1 MKYIYYN
8 NLNDRNLTEEMIRQI
23 KEAKTWIKAC
33 NLLFDDKGILEA
45 LVEALTRGV
54 ALFIL
59 TNLEGSTGEV
69 YTNKFSGKK
78 RSVQQTTQN
87 YLHAASI
94 QKLFHAG
101 AHISGLDG
109 LHAKFLLT
117 DAGCG
122 IITSLNF
129 TPNSIGKISE
139 LGVKL
144 GKAEYNELEEV
155 FDHIFLR
162 PDRYRF
168 SSYDSHFT
176 FERPSE
182 EIDSDQL
189 SRMSR
194 IKMTLAKTS
203 RGRCEALAD
212 CDIHDL
218 RNEIFDIIQSAES
231 GEELYL
237 ATYSLDPNAKD
248 ADGVSLEKYLLDAKS
263 RGVRLHVVMREEKKK
278 TMKGIFVHYHKDNHA
293 KAVLTPHRGI
303 LFTGNLTTESFE
315 SGFDLGMCLTPDQ
328 IAETISFITKLITQ
342 SKL

>member
-1 MKYIYYN
+1 MNHIFYN
-8 NLNDRNLTEEMIRQI
+8 NLNERNLTEEVVRQI
-23 KEAKTWIKAC
+23 KEDKTWIKAC
-33 NLLFDDKGILEA
+33 NLLFDDADIREA
-45 LVEALTRGV
+45 LIEALTRGV

-69 YTNKFSGKK
+69 YTNKSSGKK
-78 RSVQQTTQN
+78 RGAQQTTQDL
-87 YLHAASI
+87 LHSASI
-94 QKLFHAG
+94 KRLYDAG

-117 DAGCG
+117 DAECG

-129 TPNSIGKISE
+129 TPNSINKISE

-144 GKAEYNELEEV
+144 GKDEYNELEEV

-176 FERPSE
+176 YERPSE
-182 EIDSDQL
+182 EIDCDQL

-203 RGRCEALAD
+203 RGRSEALAD

-218 RNEIFDIIQSAES
+218 RNEIFDIIKSTEASED
-231 GEELYL
+231 LYL
-237 ATYSLDPNAKD
+237 ATYSLEPNAKD
-248 ADGVSLEKYLLDAKS
+248 ADGVSLGKHLLDAKR
-263 RGVRLHVVMREEKKK
+263 RGVRLHIVMREEKKQ
-278 TMKGIFVHYHKDNHA
+278 TIKGVFINYHKDNHA
-293 KAVLTPHRGI
+293 KAVLTPRRGI
-303 LFTGNLTTESFE
+303 IFTGNLTTESFE
-315 SGFDLGMCLTPDQ
+315 NGFDLGVCLTPAQ
-328 IAETISFITKLITQ
+328 IAETISFINKLKVQ
-342 SKL
+342 S

>member
-1 MKYIYYN
+1 MNHIFYN
-8 NLNDRNLTEEMIRQI
+8 NLNERNLTEEVVRQI

-33 NLLFDDKGILEA
+33 NLLFDDADIREA
-45 LVEALTRGV
+45 LIEALTRGV

-69 YTNKFSGKK
+69 YTNKSSGKK
-78 RSVQQTTQN
+78 RGAQQTTQDL
-87 YLHAASI
+87 LHSASI
-94 QKLFHAG
+94 KRLYDAG

-117 DAGCG
+117 DAECG

-129 TPNSIGKISE
+129 TPNSINKISE

-144 GKAEYNELEEV
+144 GKDEYNELEEV

-176 FERPSE
+176 YERPSE
-182 EIDSDQL
+182 EIDCDQL

-203 RGRCEALAD
+203 RGRSEALAD

-218 RNEIFDIIQSAES
+218 RNEILILSNQRK
-231 GEELYL
+231 
-237 ATYSLDPNAKD
+237 P
-248 ADGVSLEKYLLDAKS
+248 
-263 RGVRLHVVMREEKKK
+263 VRICTWLH
-278 TMKGIFVHYHKDNHA
+278 I
-293 KAVLTPHRGI
+293 P
-303 LFTGNLTTESFE
+303 
-315 SGFDLGMCLTPDQ
+315 
-328 IAETISFITKLITQ
+328 
-342 SKL
+342 